1 MGGGRKVKSVMLA
14 TIIVPIFNIENYIK
28 QCIDSLL
35 PLSKHNCEIIMVAG
49 NSSDCTNDI
58 ALQYAAQYADVQFI
72 YQNGKGLSNA
82 RNCGLRVAK
91 AEFTIFVDGDDFVD
105 AAVLSR
111 LLDSI
116 TSNTDVLMTNFYR
129 NYENNGS
136 EILISEINNNASNGL
151 ENLQYIIN
159 PHKCFWNVWRN
170 IYRTDF
176 LQKHDLLFLE
186 NTYAEDIDYFSRV
199 CIEKPVMQ
207 YSKEAFYHYRM
218 DRKGSL
224 MNDVPLVRLE
234 QTVHVIEESVQ
245 RLRNCKE
252 PWTEAVISGFQFEYL
267 LNMVFVCNY
276 SKQQR
281 KQAIKSFTTF
291 HQVLCPACDCLVR
304 WLTRIVSILGIRGV
318 SRVLSMIRCLKRK
331 IEHRK
336 AT

>member
-1 MGGGRKVKSVMLA
+1 MLA

-35 PLSKHNCEIIMVAG
+35 PLLKHKCEIIMVAG
-49 NSSDCTNDI
+49 NSSDCTNDV

-199 CIEKPVMQ
+199 CIEKPAIQ
-207 YSKEAFYHYRM
+207 YSQEAFYHYRM

-224 MNDVPLVRLE
+224 MNDVPLIRLE

-252 PWTEAVISGFQFEYL
+252 SWTEAVISGFQFEYL
-267 LNMVFVCNY
+267 LNMVFVCDY
-276 SKQQR
+276 SKPQQKR
-281 KQAIKSFTTF
+281 AIRLFTTS
-291 HQVLCPACDCLVR
+291 HRVLCPAYDSGVK
-304 WLTRIVSILGIRGV
+304 WLARGKNILGIMGF
-318 SRVLSMIRCLKRK
+318 SKVLKVMKSLKRRT
-331 IEHRK
+331 EHRNV
-336 AT
+336 

>member
-1 MGGGRKVKSVMLA
+1 MLA

-35 PLSKHNCEIIMVAG
+35 PLLKHNCEIIMVAG

-91 AEFTIFVDGDDFVD
+91 AEFTVFVDGDDFVD
-105 AAVLSR
+105 AAVLVR
-111 LLDSI
+111 VLDSI
-116 TSNTDVLMTNFYR
+116 TSNTDVLMSNFYR
-129 NYENNGS
+129 NYENIGS
-136 EILISEINNNASNGL
+136 EILVSEINHNSNGL
-151 ENLQYIIN
+151 ENLQYNIN

-176 LQKHDLLFLE
+176 LQKHDLFFLE

-199 CIEKPVMQ
+199 CIEKPAIQ
-207 YSKEAFYHYRM
+207 YSQEAFYHYRM

-224 MNDVPLVRLE
+224 MNDVPLIRLE

-252 PWTEAVISGFQFEYL
+252 SWTEAVISGFQFEYL
-267 LNMVFVCNY
+267 LNMVFVCDY
-276 SKQQR
+276 LKPQR
-281 KQAIKSFTTF
+281 KRAIRLFATS
-291 HQVLCPACDCLVR
+291 HRVLCPAYDSGVK
-304 WLTRIVSILGIRGV
+304 WLSRGKNILGIMGF
-318 SRVLSMIRCLKRK
+318 SRALKVMKRLKRRM
-331 IEHRK
+331 EHRNVQ
-336 AT
+336 

>member
-1 MGGGRKVKSVMLA
+1 MLA

-35 PLSKHNCEIIMVAG
+35 PLLKHNCEIIMVAG

-58 ALQYAAQYADVQFI
+58 VLQYVRQYADIQLI

-82 RNCGLRVAK
+82 RNCGLRIARGKFAV
-91 AEFTIFVDGDDFVD
+91 FVDGDDFVN
-105 AAVLSR
+105 AAVLVR
-111 LLDSI
+111 MLDSI

-129 NYENNGS
+129 NYENIGS
-136 EILISEINNNASNGL
+136 EILVSEIDHNSNGL
-151 ENLQYIIN
+151 ENLQYNIN

-176 LQKHDLLFLE
+176 LQKHGLFFLE

-199 CIEKPVMQ
+199 CIEKPVIQ
-207 YSKEAFYHYRM
+207 YSQEAFYHYRM

-224 MNDVPLVRLE
+224 MDDVPLIRLE

-252 PWTEAVISGFQFEYL
+252 SWTEAVISGFQFEYL
-267 LNMVFVCNY
+267 LNMVFVCDY
-276 SKQQR
+276 SKPQR
-281 KQAIKSFTTF
+281 KRAIRLFATS
-291 HQVLCPACDCLVR
+291 HRVLCPAYDSGVK
-304 WLTRIVSILGIRGV
+304 WLARGKNILGIMEF
-318 SRVLSMIRCLKRK
+318 SRALKVMKRLKRRM
-331 IEHRK
+331 EHRNVQ
-336 AT
+336 

>member
-1 MGGGRKVKSVMLA
+1 MLA

-35 PLSKHNCEIIMVAG
+35 PLLEHNCEIIMVAG
-49 NSSDCTNDI
+49 NSSDDTNNI
-58 ALQYAAQYADVQFI
+58 AFQYAEQYAGIQLI

-91 AEFTIFVDGDDFVD
+91 AEFTVFVDGDDFVD
-105 AAVLSR
+105 AAVLVR
-111 LLDSI
+111 VLDSI
-116 TSNTDVLMTNFYR
+116 ISNIDVLMTNFYR

-136 EILISEINNNASNGL
+136 EILISEINSNASNGL

-159 PHKCFWNVWRN
+159 SHKCFWNVWRN

-176 LQKHDLLFLE
+176 LQKHDIYFLE

-199 CIEKPVMQ
+199 CIEKPTIQ
-207 YSKEAFYHYRM
+207 YSQEAFYHYRM
-218 DRKGSL
+218 DREGSL

-234 QTVHVIEESVQ
+234 QTIHVIEESVQ

-252 PWTEAVISGFQFEYL
+252 PWTETVISGFQFEYL

-318 SRVLSMIRCLKRK
+318 SRVLSMIRRLKRK